1 MAPPEDRFEFD
12 GFGTDPLEPP
22 RRPHWGDAPKINIL
36 VVDDNADYLFAL
48 EEVLAGPDRHVV
60 MVQSGDQALRYLLGA
75 EVGVILLDIQLAGLS
90 GYETAALIRKRSRT
104 RTVPIIFVTGCNT
117 DSTDIAR
124 GYSLGAVDYIFKP
137 VAPAVLRSKVD
148 CFVELAKSTQI
159 LKRQTQALES
169 SEKELI
175 NSRAA
180 AMLVKETPL
189 PAILADSRG
198 SLLHANIEAIRIL
211 GAHIGQSPAGA
222 NWMTLTP
229 GERWL
234 LSAAVRE
241 AAERGVTRELCVH
254 PRLQSGELMAV
265 AVSLGPLRD
274 DDGLVL
280 GVLGIGRDMQPYQ
293 QAMLDLE
300 RTQVELAG
308 KAQELGHLREIVV
321 ERDLA
326 IFRLR
331 KENESLRRGL
341 RGSLHLQ
348 AEPDACEGETHED
361 RL

>member
-1 MAPPEDRFEFD
+1 
-12 GFGTDPLEPP
+12 
-22 RRPHWGDAPKINIL
+22 
-36 VVDDNADYLFAL
+36 
-48 EEVLAGPDRHVV
+48 
-60 MVQSGDQALRYLLGA
+60 
-75 EVGVILLDIQLAGLS
+75 VILLDVQLTGLT
-90 GYETAALIRKRSRT
+90 GYETAALIRKRRGT
-104 RTVPIIFVTGCNT
+104 RAVPIIFVTGCST

-124 GYSLGAVDYIFKP
+124 GYSFGAVDYIFKP

-159 LKRQTQALES
+159 LKRQTRALELG
-169 SEKELI
+169 EKELI

-180 AMLVKETPL
+180 AMLVKEAPV
-189 PAILADSRG
+189 PAILADPRG
-198 SLLHANIEAIRIL
+198 CVLHANIAAIRVL
-211 GAHIGQSPAGA
+211 GAHIGQCPGGA

-234 LSAAVRE
+234 LTAAVRE
-241 AAERGVTRELCVH
+241 TAERGVTRELCVH

-265 AVSLGPLRD
+265 AVRLGPLRD
-274 DDGLVL
+274 DDGRVM

-308 KAQELGHLREIVV
+308 KSQELGHLREIVV

-341 RGSLHLQ
+341 RGSLHVQ
-348 AEPDACEGETHED
+348 AEPDACEGE
-361 RL
+361 RP